1 MIRTMAAVA
10 AGGAIGAVARYLVFV
25 LATRVLGAGFPWGTL
40 IVNVA
45 GSFVLACLI
54 ETMALRWSLGQEMR
68 AFLVIGVLGAFT
80 TFSTFSMDVAVLY
93 HRGALAAAAGYVLA
107 SVVLSIAAFF
117 LGLALVR
124 VMLANPV

>member
-1 MIRTMAAVA
+1 MIRTLAAVA

-54 ETMALRWSLGQEMR
+54 ETMALRWSISQEMR

-93 HRGALAAAAGYVLA
+93 HRGALTAAAGYVLA

-124 VMLANPV
+124 MMLANPV

>member
-54 ETMALRWSLGQEMR
+54 ETMALRWSIGQEMR